1 MRVLLEM
8 AKHLKTGLQ
17 AELRNV
23 KDMADISVQKN
34 WKVGVKSLGEHL
46 VLQNQV
52 MFWVNLSNLYE
63 ILSLNQ
69 DYMIECSS
77 FVFQK

>member
-1 MRVLLEM
+1 M

-23 KDMADISVQKN
+23 KDMADMSVQKN

-46 VLQNQV
+46 VLQNSD
-52 MFWVNLSNLYE
+52 N
-63 ILSLNQ
+63 
-69 DYMIECSS
+69 
-77 FVFQK
+77 VFGKFEQLI